1 MLRFLYALNFSF
13 VRKKKS
19 GNNNLWKLKYL
30 FLRKVANIFVI
41 FYYKLPYNKKGINK
55 ADNGDRKYIV
65 SLTSYP
71 GRINVVWIAIE
82 SLLRQSFKPDMII
95 LWLAKEQ
102 FNGLDDIPK
111 EVIKQQKRGLTIRFC
126 DDLRSHK
133 KYYYAFKEFS
143 EEVIITVDDDV
154 IYPSNTL
161 EVLVDLHK
169 KYPNC
174 ICSNRAHVITKD
186 KDNQIEPYKEWVNNP
201 TGFQGPSKMLCPTG
215 VSGVL
220 YPPNSVDRE
229 IFNKVSI
236 KSLCFY
242 ADDLW
247 LKIMSFKKGTSV
259 VKSASFS
266 DDLFT
271 IETSQKESLGSINV
285 MGNRND
291 EQLQAILKR
300 YDMSM

>member
-1 MLRFLYALNFSF
+1 MLRFLYALNFSL
-13 VRKKKS
+13 VRKKTGS
-19 GNNNLWKLKYL
+19 SNILWKLKYL
-30 FLRKVANIFVI
+30 FLRKVANIFVN
-41 FYYKLPYNKKGINK
+41 FYYKFPCKKIGINK
-55 ADNGDRKYIV
+55 IDNRDKKYIV
-65 SLTSYP
+65 SLTTFP
-71 GRINVVWIAIE
+71 GRIDVVWIAIE
-82 SLLRQSFKPDMII
+82 SLLRQTFKPDMII

-102 FNGLDDIPK
+102 FNGLEDIPD
-111 EVIKQQKRGLTIRFC
+111 EILKQRERGLTIRFC

-154 IYPSNTL
+154 IYPKNTL

-174 ICSNRAHVITKD
+174 ICSNRAHVITKS
-186 KDNQIEPYKEWVNNP
+186 KDGLIDSYNRWINNP
-201 TGFQGPSKMLCPTG
+201 RGFQGPSNLLCPTG

-229 IFNKVSI
+229 IFNKESI

-247 LKIMSFKKGTSV
+247 LKIMSLKKSTHV
-259 VKSASFS
+259 VKSASFP

-271 IETSQKESLGSINV
+271 IEASQNESLGSKNV
-285 MGNRND
+285 TENKND

-300 YDMSM
+300 YDVSL